1 MGLAKG
7 APQSLIS
14 LGAALTLHRV
24 SRLEKKGHKNPPPLT
39 PTPEPSVALACT
51 SSALIKTGLKLNR
64 DHSSSE
70 RAST

>member
-24 SRLEKKGHKNPPPLT
+24 SRLEKKGHKNPSPPPLNRQWHWR
-39 PTPEPSVALACT
+39 ALP
-51 SSALIKTGLKLNR
+51 LHL
-64 DHSSSE
+64 
-70 RAST
+70 

>member
-24 SRLEKKGHKNPPPLT
+24 SRLEKKGHKNPPPH
-39 PTPEPSVALACT
+39 PHP
-51 SSALIKTGLKLNR
+51 
-64 DHSSSE
+64 
-70 RAST
+70 